1 MNNTPESVLALKKKE
16 DAINIEFVSL
26 FGTELGQQVLKRLR
40 KATIEMVGG
49 PEITNDQLRHLE
61 GQRFL
66 VALIEQRVALGHK
79 AKQRES
85 ANVVLG

>member
-1 MNNTPESVLALKKKE
+1 MTEARDKHKRIAE
-16 DAINIEFVSL
+16 AQTAIDIDFASL
-26 FGTELGQQVLKRLR
+26 FGTELGQRVLKHLR

-66 VALIEQRVALGHK
+66 VALIEQRVANGHK

-85 ANVVLG
+85 KNVVLG